1 MSLTNN
7 GSPRDNTRESLPA
20 PTNLL
25 PPEERRSTEFYLLSF
40 EILEG
45 ELEELID
52 RLQHDSA
59 FMDLGDREPYEDRIG
74 DIERELLARRE
85 ERLVHD
91 TARGRDIDPK
101 LVPKWVTD
109 QFPDRLSLDLEKC
122 R

>member
-1 MSLTNN
+1 MRGRRPSNPRVTTARGQEGENPGVGLVRRHPGLSENTMSLTNN

-85 ERLVHD
+85 
-91 TARGRDIDPK
+91 
-101 LVPKWVTD
+101 
-109 QFPDRLSLDLEKC
+109 
-122 R
+122 

>member
-20 PTNLL
+20 PATLL
-25 PPEERRSTEFYLLSF
+25 PPEERRSTEFYPLSF
-40 EILEG
+40 GILEG

-91 TARGRDIDPK
+91 TATGRDIDPN